1 MGRSQPTGAAERDI
15 PVLVNTLL
23 RGFKPRLRLA
33 ERDIPV
39 LVNTLPRQGGFS
51 YTHVETGELSVCSLQ
66 SPEVL
71 ETAWFPNVRKTLLR
85 TCQDCSLRS
94 PDRKALPHTCQDWEG
109 SPTQRKRKSRPG
121 GLSYARVKSVVC
133 DRLIAK
139 LSGTHV
145 ETRRA
150 LLPNGNG
157 RGPARRCEP
166 HRRLC

>member
-51 YTHVETGELSVCSLQ
+51 YAHVETGELSVCSLR

-71 ETAWFPNVRKTLLR
+71 ETDWFPNVRKALLR
-85 TCQDCSLRS
+85 TCQVCSLRSPDRKTLLRARRVCSLRS
-94 PDRKALPHTCQDWEG
+94 PDRKALLRTCQDQEG
-109 SPTQRKRKSRPG
+109 SPTQR
-121 GLSYARVKSVVC
+121 
-133 DRLIAK
+133 
-139 LSGTHV
+139 
-145 ETRRA
+145 
-150 LLPNGNG
+150 NG
-157 RGPARRCEP
+157 RGPARRCGP